1 MNGFQFEPTPAI
13 LDPMVEVCHVPISA
27 DGIKEIVAMGEAAM
41 LAHPEHAEGRV
52 GFGDERLD
60 YAARCSKI
68 GWIFPTPDTKR
79 LFEFMQQIVQDAN
92 SRFWNYDLW
101 GFHDALQYT
110 TYEGEEKGHFG
121 WHMDAGENS
130 GRAPR
135 KLSISLLLSDPSEYD
150 GGEFEY
156 FDGQPRRLLV
166 KDKALAIVFP
176 SFVQHRVLPVTR
188 GLRKVLVGWVCGP
201 RFR

>member
-1 MNGFQFEPTPAI
+1 MDGFQFEPTPAV
-13 LDPMVEVCHVPISA
+13 LDPMVQVTKTPITLE
-27 DGIKEIVAMGEAAM
+27 GIKEVVRMGEAAM
-41 LAHPEHAEGRV
+41 IAHPEQAEGHV
-52 GFGDERLD
+52 GFGDERVD
-60 YAARCSKI
+60 YAARVSKI
-68 GWIFPTPDTKR
+68 GWLHPMPENRWLYRWLQTVI
-79 LFEFMQQIVQDAN
+79 QDCN
-92 SRFWNYDLW
+92 GRFWNYDLW

-110 TYEGEEKGHFG
+110 TYEGEANGHFG

-150 GGEFEY
+150 GGAFEY
-156 FDGQPRRLLV
+156 FDGKPKQLRVR
-166 KDKALAIVFP
+166 DQGLAIVFP

-188 GLRKVLVGWVCGP
+188 GLRRALVGWVCGP